1 MSILSFLKSKK
12 KNPLENK
19 EVLADSSSIS
29 KDFLARENTTKD
41 DETKS
46 YFSKPIYSVSLPSS
60 HSDFVSQKTVSLPT
74 FEQMA
79 SFSPFWIAFPEQ
91 EQASVQTDL
100 ISRWTLTNKTLIYK
114 RERKQKRF
122 ILSQIS
128 KIELHYKRLM
138 FPLLLGGIGGAFSMV
153 ASLKG
158 SLNLWIGMGLGAVG
172 LLLFYYGI
180 KGRYQLEI
188 YMKNNAI
195 HTFFIEDKGKHW
207 DSFFKK
213 LNYFWKMNR

>member
-1 MSILSFLKSKK
+1 MSILSLLNSLLARKR
-12 KNPLENK
+12 KNPLRSK
-19 EVLADSSSIS
+19 TS
-29 KDFLARENTTKD
+29 KDFLVRDNEI
-41 DETKS
+41 KS
-46 YFSKPIYSVSLPSS
+46 YFSKPLYSISLSLLQVN
-60 HSDFVSQKTVSLPT
+60 SDFNSQKTVSIPA
-74 FEQMA
+74 FEQNS
-79 SFSPFWIAFPEQ
+79 SFSPFWISFPEQ
-91 EQASVQTDL
+91 HQATVQTDL
-100 ISRWTLTNKTLIYK
+100 LSRWTLTNKSLIYK
-114 RERKQKRF
+114 REGKQKRF
-122 ILSQIS
+122 ILSQLD
-128 KIELHYKRLM
+128 KLELRYKRLM
-138 FPLLLGGIGGAFSMV
+138 FPLLLGGIGGAFSVV

-195 HTFFIEDKGKHW
+195 HTFFIEDKGKNW

>member
-1 MSILSFLKSKK
+1 MNILSFFKFLQPKKK

-19 EVLADSSSIS
+19 EVSADSSSIS
-29 KDFLARENTTKD
+29 KDFLVRNNGQ
-41 DETKS
+41 KS
-46 YFSKPIYSVSLPSS
+46 YFSEASYSVSLPLSNPT
-60 HSDFVSQKTVSLPT
+60 FQKTVSIPS
-74 FEQMA
+74 FEQNA

-91 EQASVQTDL
+91 QQATVQTDL
-100 ISRWTLTNKTLIYK
+100 ISRWILTDKTLVYK
-114 RERKQKRF
+114 QGGKQKRF
-122 ILSQIS
+122 ILSQIA

-138 FPLLLGGIGGAFSMV
+138 FPLLLGGIGGTFSIV

-172 LLLFYYGI
+172 LLLFYYGV

-188 YMKNNAI
+188 YMKSNAI
-195 HTFFIEDKGKHW
+195 HTFFIEEKGKNW

-213 LNYFWKMNR
+213 LNYFWRISR

>member
-1 MSILSFLKSKK
+1 MSFFNFLQSK

-19 EVLADSSSIS
+19 EVSADSSSIS
-29 KDFLARENTTKD
+29 KDFLVRNNEVKN
-41 DETKS
+41 
-46 YFSKPIYSVSLPSS
+46 YFSKPAYSVSIPSI
-60 HSDFVSQKTVSLPT
+60 HSKSTSQKTVSITP
-74 FEQMA
+74 FEQNA
-79 SFSPFWIAFPEQ
+79 SYNPFWIAFPEQ
-91 EQASVQTDL
+91 EQATTQTDL
-100 ISRWTLTNKTLIYK
+100 ISRWTLTDKTLIYK

-122 ILSQIS
+122 ILSQVA

-138 FPLLLGGIGGAFSMV
+138 FPLLLGGIGGSFSVV
-153 ASLKG
+153 ASMKG

-172 LLLFYYGI
+172 LLLFYYGL

-195 HTFFIEDKGKHW
+195 HSFFIEDKGKNW

-213 LNYFWKMNR
+213 LNYFWKTNR

>member
-1 MSILSFLKSKK
+1 LKPKKK
-12 KNPLENK
+12 KNPLEK
-19 EVLADSSSIS
+19 EKKLLNSSSSS
-29 KDFLARENTTKD
+29 KDFLVRNNEV
-41 DETKS
+41 KS
-46 YFSKPIYSVSLPSS
+46 YFSKTTYSISLPSRNS
-60 HSDFVSQKTVSLPT
+60 NFTSQKKVSIPA
-74 FEQMA
+74 FEQVA
-79 SFSPFWIAFPEQ
+79 SFAPFWIAFPEQ
-91 EQASVQTDL
+91 EQSIIKTDL
-100 ISRWTLTNKTLIYK
+100 ISRWILTDKTLIYK

-122 ILSQIS
+122 ILSQVA

-188 YMKNNAI
+188 YMKSNAI
-195 HTFFIEDKGKHW
+195 HTFFIEDKGRNW

-213 LNYFWKMNR
+213 LNYFWKINKK